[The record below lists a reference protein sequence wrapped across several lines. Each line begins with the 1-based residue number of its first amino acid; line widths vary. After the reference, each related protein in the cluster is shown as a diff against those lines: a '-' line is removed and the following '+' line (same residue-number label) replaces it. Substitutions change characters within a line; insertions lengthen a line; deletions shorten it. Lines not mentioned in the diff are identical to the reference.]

1 MMNLID
7 QKVKHRH
14 FGTGNIVHMSD
25 SRVEIAFGDEN
36 KRFIFPDVFGEHL
49 VLKDQDAARSLSK
62 IIKQKES
69 ERQAR
74 ESKREKK
81 REVQRKKHELR
92 MEHEN
97 LMKNRK
103 LHPQSQM
110 VFWCDPEEQQQAF
123 TEWKVFSGE
132 IKSGNNKGKPNKPA
146 RLHQN
151 SAVLLTVRDSGMPE
165 QSRRI
170 IGMYMVNE
178 KFTGRLCEDGMIPAH
193 SVHRIQLTEQESADM
208 LFWNYYMNERSPGK
222 TTWNT
227 GKYRYFDNTMMAQ
240 ILRDIVSSKN
250 DAEEQEKA
258 KQFFDHFCEMN
269 QIAAGELPKPDGAL
283 MRK

>member
-7 QKVKHRH
+7 QKVTHRR

-25 SRVEIAFGDEN
+25 SRVEIAFGEEN

-49 VLKDQDAARSLSK
+49 VLKDQEAARSLK
-62 IIKQKES
+62 QIIKQKES

-74 ESKREKK
+74 ESTAEKK
-81 REVQRKKHELR
+81 KELQRKKHELR
-92 MEHEN
+92 TELEG
-97 LMKNRK
+97 LMKNQK

-110 VFWCDPEEQQQAF
+110 VSWCEPEELEQVF

-132 IKSGNNKGKPNKPA
+132 IKSGENKGKPNKPV

-151 SAVLLTVRDSGMPE
+151 SAVLLTARDPGMPE
-165 QSRRI
+165 QSRQI

-178 KFTGRLCEDGMIPAH
+178 EFTGRLCEDGMIPAH
-193 SVHRIQLTEQESADM
+193 SVYKIRLTEQESADM
-208 LFWNYYMNERSPGK
+208 LFWNYYVNKRSPGK

-227 GKYRYFDNTMMAQ
+227 GKYRYFDNTVMAQ
-240 ILRDIVSSKN
+240 ILQDIVSKS
-250 DAEEQEKA
+250 DAEEQA
-258 KQFFDHFCEMN
+258 MAQQFFDHFCKMN
-269 QIAAGELPKPDGAL
+269 QITADELPQPDGVL

>member
-1 MMNLID
+1 MNLID

-14 FGTGNIVHMSD
+14 FGTGNIVNMSD

-132 IKSGNNKGKPNKPA
+132 IKSGKNKGKPNKPA

-193 SVHRIQLTEQESADM
+193 SVHRIQLAEQESADM
-208 LFWNYYMNERSPGK
+208 LFWNYYVNERSPGK
-222 TTWNT
+222 MTWNT

-240 ILRDIVSSKN
+240 ILRDIVSSKS

-258 KQFFDHFCEMN
+258 QQFFDHFCEMN